1 MSNEDT
7 KWVVLKFGGTSV
19 ATVENWEN
27 IISVIRQR
35 REEGFSV
42 CVVHSALSG
51 ISDSLEEIIEHAP
64 GNNTGGLVQQV
75 KERHY
80 KLGNALELPVDELL
94 GEDFHELEHLVKGIE
109 LIGEASYRVQARLL
123 AIGELMATKLG
134 AAYVRRKLGEASWI
148 DSRDYIT
155 TRAFKNVSK
164 RSLILSAVSATDFD
178 ESVRDRLDE

>member
-1 MSNEDT
+1 
-7 KWVVLKFGGTSV
+7 
-19 ATVENWEN
+19 
-27 IISVIRQR
+27 ISVIRQR

-51 ISDSLEEIIEHAP
+51 ISDSLEEIIKHAP
-64 GNNTGGLVQQV
+64 ENNTGDLVKQV

-80 KLGNALELPVDELL
+80 KLGKALELPVDGLL
-94 GEDFHELEHLVKGIE
+94 GDDCHELERMGKGNA
-109 LIGEASYRVQARLL
+109 LSGEASYRVQARLL

-134 AAYVRRKLGEASWI
+134 AAYVRRELGEASWI
-148 DSRDYIT
+148 DSRDCIR

-178 ESVRDRLDE
+178 ESVRDRLNEAGGIVVTQGFIGSDGEGKT